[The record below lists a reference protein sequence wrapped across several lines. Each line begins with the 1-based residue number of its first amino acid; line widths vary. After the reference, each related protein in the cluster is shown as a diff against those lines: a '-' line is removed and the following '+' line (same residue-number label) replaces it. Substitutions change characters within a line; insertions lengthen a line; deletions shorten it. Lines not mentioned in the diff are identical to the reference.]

1 MAGGKMP
8 PRQKMIGLM
17 YLVLLALLAM
27 NVSKSILESFVVIND
42 GLEIT
47 TKTFDASNAILYNSF
62 DKAASESPAA
72 KVWADKAY
80 KVKKD
85 ANELYKAIDV
95 IKKKLYVA
103 IDGISEEVADTITLA
118 GIAAKDN
125 YDAPSALMGLA
136 DPASPADNPLCPECS
151 SLILK
156 DKLNKYQ
163 ADLIGLFEKKKDV
176 ESMTRKLKLLS
187 TNPIQSHDGE
197 KPWAV
202 GMFYHNPLAAVITT
216 LSKLQSDVR
225 TAEAQVINK
234 LYENI
239 DAGGVSF
246 NNVRGMALVPKAFLT
261 PSDSFTADIFTAAY
275 DDRVNPEVFVFNGP
289 NGGVDSALLADGETD
304 IEKLMKGT
312 KGTAWGE
319 GDWYQMDPKEVIKG
333 QGKLKIKPTLG
344 AHEWGGLIKLKTKK
358 GPKVYDFS
366 SSFEVGVPS
375 FAVSADKM
383 NVFYMGVDNPV
394 SISAPMPKFT
404 ATGPG
409 LIKDGKGWVMK
420 PTKPG
425 NVTISVT
432 GIDEAT
438 GNNIP
443 VGKAEFRV
451 KRIPTPTPFIGGKTG
466 TVVLSKSKLGNGVLQ
481 AKLEGFVFDVK
492 VKVKSFEIGTTVN
505 GDFRGVKVKGN
516 RMNKKAK
523 SLVKNSTRGQRFFL
537 EKMAVRMPDGRVV
550 TMGYMTVKIL

>member
-1 MAGGKMP
+1 MP

-550 TMGYMTVKIL
+550 TMGNMTVKIQ

>member
-1 MAGGKMP
+1 MP

-466 TVVLSKSKLGNGVLQ
+466 TVVLSKSKLGNGVIQ

-550 TMGYMTVKIL
+550 TMGNMTVKIQ

>member
-1 MAGGKMP
+1 MP

-47 TKTFDASNAILYNSF
+47 TKTFDASNDILYKAF
-62 DKAASESPAA
+62 DKARQTGGETGKRYADQ
-72 KVWADKAY
+72 ADK
-80 KVKKD
+80 VKLE
-85 ANELYKAIDV
+85 ANELFEFINV

-118 GIAAKDN
+118 GISAKDN

-136 DPASPADNPLCPECS
+136 DPASPAENPLCPECS
-151 SLILK
+151 SLLLLE
-156 DKLNKYQ
+156 KLNTYQ
-163 ADLIGLFEKKKDV
+163 ANLIGLFSKEKDI
-176 ESMTRKLKLLS
+176 ELMTGKLQLLS

-202 GMFYHNPLAAVITT
+202 GMFYHNPLAAVVTT

-225 TAEAQVINK
+225 TAEAQVLGK

-239 DAGGVSF
+239 DGDGVSF

-289 NGGVDSALLADGETD
+289 NGGIDSALLASGETD
-304 IEKLMKGT
+304 IEKLMKGK
-312 KGTAWGE
+312 KGPAWGE

-333 QGKLKIKPTLG
+333 QGKLKIKPTIG

-404 ATGPG
+404 ATGAG
-409 LIKDGKGWVMK
+409 LSKKGKGWVMK
-420 PTKPG
+420 PKKTGK
-425 NVTISVT
+425 VTISVT
-432 GIDEAT
+432 GVDEAT
-438 GNNIP
+438 GKNIP

-451 KRIPTPTPFIGGKTG
+451 KRIPTPTPYIANKTG
-466 TVVLSKSKLGNGVLQ
+466 TVILSKGKLGSGVIQ

-505 GDFRGVKVKGN
+505 GDFRGVKVNGN
-516 RMNKKAK
+516 RMNSKAK
-523 SLVKNSTRGQRFFL
+523 SLIKNATRGQRFFL
-537 EKMAVRMPDGRVV
+537 ESMAVKMPDGRVV
-550 TMGYMTVKIL
+550 TMGNMTVKIQ